1 MLSINFFI
9 DLGMS
14 SLALTNGN
22 HFSSRYKKKHNL
34 PSLISGTNGNQ
45 NFCQLEG
52 KLGGI
57 EKVAAKHSLSGS
69 TESQLLHYN
78 FIFGDFKGKSI

>member
-1 MLSINFFI
+1 METIFLVGI
-9 DLGMS
+9 
-14 SLALTNGN
+14 
-22 HFSSRYKKKHNL
+22 KKMHNL

-57 EKVAAKHSLSGS
+57 EKVAAKHSLRGS

-78 FIFGDFKGKSI
+78 FIFGDFKGKSRFLYSFGISRRQE